1 MTTARLFSI
10 NSLLS
15 KDSNYSFYDSV
26 FFKGLLHVIIHSIIH
41 GLDFIFLPS
50 SGRLSRLKVSYKL
63 GGNDG
68 VILILSS
75 SITLFTVPLGE
86 LLLQLFHPY
95 WRTLLHRTE
104 ELVRLPY
111 IPPCEKRGCNHLLA
125 SHKRKRLSYCR
136 FRFLI
141 IKLLP
146 TSRLAMLL
154 E

>member
-26 FFKGLLHVIIHSIIH
+26 FFKGLLLVLVHSTLH

-75 SITLFTVPLGE
+75 SITLFTVPFGE

-95 WRTLLHRTE
+95 WRNLLHRTE
-104 ELVRLPY
+104 KIVRLPS
-111 IPPCEKRGCNHLLA
+111 IPPCGERGCNLFLA
-125 SHKRKRLSYCR
+125 SQKRKRLSYCR
-136 FRFLI
+136 
-141 IKLLP
+141 P
-146 TSRLAMLL
+146 VT
-154 E
+154 